1 MLARYDDNDSGLME
15 LDEFANLCYR
25 LGYRPETRG
34 YGRGHERGYGYE
46 RGGYERGRGGGHD
59 RALEQLSEAL
69 AREEGTEELRK
80 LFRQLDTDGD
90 GRLSSEEWAR
100 GMGKQGTAM
109 AKYFGGSTYEDLA
122 RAFSR
127 MDANGDGSL
136 TCGTHAHARSHAH
149 APLHAHKRTERS
161 RLPSRWEELVAAAAE
176 YRLQHKRDGGRS
188 PSPRSPR
195 HDRDRS
201 PPRHRASSSGLD
213 IALRGALSG

>member
-127 MDANGDGSL
+127 IDDNGDGFVTWDEMVDL
-136 TCGTHAHARSHAH
+136 LG
-149 APLHAHKRTERS
+149 
-161 RLPSRWEELVAAAAE
+161 
-176 YRLQHKRDGGRS
+176 RD
-188 PSPRSPR
+188 
-195 HDRDRS
+195 
-201 PPRHRASSSGLD
+201 A
-213 IALRGALSG
+213 

>member
-90 GRLSSEEWAR
+90 GRISSEEWAR

-136 TCGTHAHARSHAH
+136 TCGTHTHARTRMHPCTHTSAPNAPASH
-149 APLHAHKRTERS
+149 P
-161 RLPSRWEELVAAAAE
+161 
-176 YRLQHKRDGGRS
+176 GGRS
-188 PSPRSPR
+188 WW
-195 HDRDRS
+195 
-201 PPRHRASSSGLD
+201 PPR
-213 IALRGALSG
+213 